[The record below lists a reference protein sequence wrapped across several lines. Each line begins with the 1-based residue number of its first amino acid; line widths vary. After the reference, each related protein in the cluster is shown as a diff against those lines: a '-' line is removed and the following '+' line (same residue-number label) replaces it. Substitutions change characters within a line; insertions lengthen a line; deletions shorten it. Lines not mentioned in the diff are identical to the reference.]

1 MTELSLSEQAYGQLR
16 RMIVRLDFAPG
27 DVLREEALQ
36 ETPVS
41 YTHLTLPTNREV

>member
-27 DVLREEALQ
+27 DVLREDALLAS
-36 ETPVS
+36 PGVVLGS
-41 YTHLTLPTNREV
+41 LLAFFSA